1 MVDNLY
7 IYRRGG
13 DKMELGKI
21 GVPKRQRNILNK
33 RGIFCV
39 DDILN
44 YLPYKYNFYNRPCFL
59 NPEISGKSAA
69 IIGICKSCKNTKAN
83 NVFMIKV
90 CIEEEKTGLPL
101 FVTWMGGIWYHEKI
115 HDSVNKRVMVAGPIT
130 LKTFED
136 SGKSCYF
143 MNTPDVFAVDNE
155 INDALHIY
163 PVYRKIKG
171 ISEDSMSMYIR
182 NAVTPGNI
190 FSSVP
195 KEFEA
200 AHHLMSK
207 YEAYK
212 NVHFP
217 VSSESIRQAKAAITY
232 YNLFF
237 YMTEIEK
244 RSNVTKT
251 TDFVMKNTEKME
263 QYINSLPF
271 PLTQSQKN
279 AIYNTIDNSKQNKR
293 NHILLQGD
301 VCSGKTVVAV
311 SLAIAM
317 AENGYQ
323 AAIMAPTVILA
334 TQHYDGIIEVANR
347 LGLKV
352 CLMTSNLK
360 KHEKNEMTR
369 KINSHEYD
377 IIIGTH
383 GIISDDIQYPALGM
397 IIIDEEHRFGVEQ
410 REKLVSKAAIGVH
423 EISMS
428 ATPIARTV
436 TQAFY
441 SSDVQVCELEVP
453 SIRKPI
459 RTTFLSDK
467 MVLYKY
473 ILTMIASG
481 QQVYSVCPYVEENED
496 NENIISV
503 EELYREYQT
512 AFNGKVKIGVVT
524 GKMKQ
529 EDADQIINDFKNK
542 KYHILIAT
550 TIIEVGV
557 NVPNANLIIINN
569 PDRFGLAQLHQLR
582 GRVGRGSQQ
591 GFCAMY
597 LKADTPI
604 SPISKDRIDI
614 MCRTSNG
621 FVIAEEDLKLR
632 GGGYVLGTKQ
642 SGFDVYLDMISKYP
656 YIFEGVKKDIAKY
669 LANTTM

>member
-1 MVDNLY
+1 
-7 IYRRGG
+7 
-13 DKMELGKI
+13 
-21 GVPKRQRNILNK
+21 
-33 RGIFCV
+33 
-39 DDILN
+39 
-44 YLPYKYNFYNRPCFL
+44 
-59 NPEISGKSAA
+59 
-69 IIGICKSCKNTKAN
+69 
-83 NVFMIKV
+83 
-90 CIEEEKTGLPL
+90 
-101 FVTWMGGIWYHEKI
+101 
-115 HDSVNKRVMVAGPIT
+115 
-130 LKTFED
+130 
-136 SGKSCYF
+136 
-143 MNTPDVFAVDNE
+143 
-155 INDALHIY
+155 
-163 PVYRKIKG
+163 
-171 ISEDSMSMYIR
+171 
-182 NAVTPGNI
+182 
-190 FSSVP
+190 
-195 KEFEA
+195 
-200 AHHLMSK
+200 
-207 YEAYK
+207 
-212 NVHFP
+212 
-217 VSSESIRQAKAAITY
+217 
-232 YNLFF
+232 
-237 YMTEIEK
+237 
-244 RSNVTKT
+244 
-251 TDFVMKNTEKME
+251 MKHTEKME

-271 PLTQSQKN
+271 PLTQTQRN
-279 AIYNTIDNSKQNKR
+279 VIYNTIDNSMQNKR

-301 VCSGKTVVAV
+301 VGSGKTVVAV

-334 TQHYDGIIEVANR
+334 TQHYDGIIDVANR

-352 CLMTSNLK
+352 CLMTSNLT
-360 KHEKNEMTR
+360 KHEKNEITK

-459 RTTFLSDK
+459 RTTFISDRR
-467 MVLYKY
+467 VLYKY

-597 LKADTPI
+597 LKAETPI

-621 FVIAEEDLKLR
+621 FEIAEEDLKLR

-656 YIFEGVKKDIAKY
+656 YIFEGVKKDITKY